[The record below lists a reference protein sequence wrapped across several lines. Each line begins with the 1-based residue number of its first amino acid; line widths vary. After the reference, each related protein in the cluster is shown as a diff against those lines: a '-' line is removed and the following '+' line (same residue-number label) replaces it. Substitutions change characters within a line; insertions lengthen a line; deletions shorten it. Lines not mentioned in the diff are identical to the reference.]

1 MKKVKLK
8 FGMDIEA
15 LQKALQSESQRV
27 KQLEE
32 QNRQLKKQ
40 LEKARTMN
48 AKQRQR
54 MKSQAGALKS
64 ARTQIKKLR
73 VSLKKAKVAGRSAGR
88 PAIKSVTHRT
98 RAQYLEQ
105 AKPGFIKRFIE
116 RLHEAYA
123 DFKPEWDEVVRVA
136 LMSLSYDEID
146 SIMRMLNLDSM
157 YYESNGYRPNTGAT
171 GQMIY
176 DYFVQ
181 FIPSVAA

>member
-1 MKKVKLK
+1 MKLK
-8 FGMDIEA
+8 YGMNIEA
-15 LQKALQSESQRV
+15 IRDALKTSNQRV

-32 QNRQLKKQ
+32 ENQRLKKQ
-40 LEKARTMN
+40 LKKLGTMN
-48 AKQRQR
+48 KKQRQR
-54 MKSQAGALKS
+54 MKSQAGALRAS
-64 ARTQIKKLR
+64 RAQVKKLR
-73 VSLKKAKVAGRSAGR
+73 VSLKKAKAAGRGPGR
-88 PAIKSVTHRT
+88 PGIKSVTHRS

-116 RLHEAYA
+116 RLHETYA
-123 DFKPEWDEVVRVA
+123 DFKREWDDVVRVA

-146 SIMRMLNLDSM
+146 GIMRMLNLDSM

-171 GQMIY
+171 GKMIY

>member
-1 MKKVKLK
+1 MKTIKLR
-8 FGMDIEA
+8 FGMDVEA

-40 LEKARTMN
+40 LQKAKTVN
-48 AKQRQR
+48 ARQRQR
-54 MKSQAGALKS
+54 IRSQAGALRS
-64 ARTQIKKLR
+64 ARLQVKQLR
-73 VSLKKAKVAGRSAGR
+73 VSLKKAKRINRVGRQS
-88 PAIKSVTHRT
+88 AIKSITHRT

-116 RLHEAYA
+116 RLHESYA
-123 DFKPEWDEVVRVA
+123 DFKREWDEVVRVA

-146 SIMRMLNLDSM
+146 GIVRMLNLDSM
-157 YYESNGYRPNTGAT
+157 YYESNGYRPNVGAT

>member
-1 MKKVKLK
+1 MKLK
-8 FGMDIEA
+8 YGMDIEA
-15 LQKALQSESQRV
+15 LQKALQGESQRV

-40 LEKARTMN
+40 LQKARTVN

-54 MKSQAGALKS
+54 IKSQAGALKS
-64 ARTQIKKLR
+64 ARIQVKKLR
-73 VSLKKAKVAGRSAGR
+73 VSLKKAKRINRVGRQS
-88 PAIKSVTHRT
+88 PIKSITHRT

-123 DFKPEWDEVVRVA
+123 DFKREWDEVIRVA

-146 SIMRMLNLDSM
+146 GIMRMLNLDSM
-157 YYESNGYRPNTGAT
+157 YYESNGYRPNVGAT